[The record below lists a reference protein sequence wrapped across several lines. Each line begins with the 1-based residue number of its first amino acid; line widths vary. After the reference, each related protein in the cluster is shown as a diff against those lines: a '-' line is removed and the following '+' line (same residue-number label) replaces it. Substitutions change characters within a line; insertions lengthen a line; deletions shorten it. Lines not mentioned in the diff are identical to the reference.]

1 MGTDMS
7 GKNRTFSYSTPPSP
21 PSSIKRS
28 QVRAL
33 KRAGRKDAKF
43 SASIKDFTRT
53 QAVTRLIAIA
63 QRGEI
68 SLDLWYLKLI
78 GPVIAGNKRILVDA
92 ARQCREIK
100 AARERLAKASSSR
113 ELKRAGALLDQLQ
126 RDMADL
132 EGQFE
137 SNVASM
143 KSTRAQAETLLPE
156 WQRYYEENASIYQRA
171 RLAKLKV
178 QLDAS
183 SAELPVFPA
192 LELTA
197 IPDLETDPVWPYKEP
212 C

>member
-1 MGTDMS
+1 
-7 GKNRTFSYSTPPSP
+7 
-21 PSSIKRS
+21 
-28 QVRAL
+28 
-33 KRAGRKDAKF
+33 
-43 SASIKDFTRT
+43 
-53 QAVTRLIAIA
+53 VTRLIAIA

>member
-1 MGTDMS
+1 MS
-7 GKNRTFSYSTPPSP
+7 GKRRKFSFSTPPSP

-28 QVRAL
+28 QIRAL

-53 QAVTRLIAIA
+53 QAVSRLIATA

-68 SLDLWYLKLI
+68 SLDLWYLKII

-92 ARQCREIK
+92 TLKCREIK
-100 AARERLAKASSSR
+100 DARQRLAKASSNR
-113 ELKRAGALLDQLQ
+113 ELRRAESLLGQLQ
-126 RDMADL
+126 KDMSDM

-137 SNVASM
+137 SNVSSM
-143 KSTRAQAETLLPE
+143 KSIRAQAETLLPE